1 MILFNFVC
9 WTSSR
14 PAMPVSCAIPSF
26 SSHYPVFLLV
36 SPYNIL
42 DFSGPFYSFGHLWP
56 ISSFLLLT
64 FPWAFTKSFGLP
76 RPNYHILYL
85 WIHWPFESISFTN
98 SFLCAHLTRF
108 VLSFYFSWFPL
119 ACYFILWDFLDP
131 FACFGATLLFCG
143 FMDHYSCH
151 SSLMVFTLLFFLS
164 SPLFIL

>member
-9 WTSSR
+9 WTSSGL
-14 PAMPVSCAIPSF
+14 PCQFHVLFLPLVLITQYSCW
-26 SSHYPVFLLV
+26 VN
-36 SPYNIL
+36 PYNIL

-98 SFLCAHLTRF
+98 SFLWAYLTRF

-119 ACYFILWDFLDP
+119 ACYFILWDFLDS
-131 FACFGATLLFCG
+131 FACFGATLLFCE

-151 SSLMVFTLLFFLS
+151 SSLMAFTLLLFLS
-164 SPLFIL
+164 STLFIL